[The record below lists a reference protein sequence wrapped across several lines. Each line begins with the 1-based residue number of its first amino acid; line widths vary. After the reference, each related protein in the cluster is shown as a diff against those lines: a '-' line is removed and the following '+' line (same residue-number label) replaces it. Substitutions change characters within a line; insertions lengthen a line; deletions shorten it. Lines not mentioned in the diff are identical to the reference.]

1 MEITLGMNKKL
12 ILYRL
17 EMLVKLCDETEPK
30 RWTPGD
36 GSLFSTQFITASEM
50 VKKVRNLHLGKKIL
64 DPDTEREEL
73 ISIMKCANRIW
84 KIRNKIKNG
93 EFDDLSYLEMNDMI
107 EDYIA
112 RGEKINAIKYYRQE
126 MDENYDIRVSLRDA
140 KEYIDNTAEDMRR
153 RGIIK

>member
-1 MEITLGMNKKL
+1 MNKNL

-17 EMLVKLCDETEPK
+17 EMLIKLCDETEPK
-30 RWTPGD
+30 KWTPGD
-36 GSLFSTQFITASEM
+36 GSLFSTQFVTANEM
-50 VKKVRNLHLGKKIL
+50 VMKVRELHLGKKIL

-126 MDENYDIRVSLRDA
+126 MDENYDFKVSLREA
-140 KEYIDNTAEDMRR
+140 KDYIDNTAEDMRR

>member
-1 MEITLGMNKKL
+1 MEIALGMNKKL
-12 ILYRL
+12 ILYKL
-17 EMLVKLCDETEPK
+17 EMLVKLCEETEPE

-36 GSLFSTQFITASEM
+36 GSLFSTQCITAM
-50 VKKVRNLHLGKKIL
+50 GMLKKVRNLHLGKEIL
-64 DPDTEREEL
+64 DPDSEREEL
-73 ISIMKCANRIW
+73 ISIMKCANRTW

-93 EFDDLSYLEMNDMI
+93 ELDGKYQININDTI

-126 MDENYDIRVSLRDA
+126 MDENCDVRVSLKEA
-140 KEYIDNTAEDMRR
+140 KEYIDNTAEDMIR

>member
-1 MEITLGMNKKL
+1 MNKNL

-17 EMLVKLCDETEPK
+17 EMLVKLCNDTEPK

-36 GSLFSTQFITASEM
+36 GSLFSTQYITAMEM
-50 VKKVRNLHLGKKIL
+50 LKKVREWHTGRQVQ
-64 DPDTEREEL
+64 DPDSEREEL

-84 KIRNKIKNG
+84 SIRNKIKNG
-93 EFDDLSYLEMNDMI
+93 EFDDIHQVEILDNI
-107 EDYIA
+107 EDYLA
-112 RGEKINAIKYYRQE
+112 QGQKINAIKYYRSE
-126 MDENYDIRVSLRDA
+126 MNEKYDIEVSLRDA

>member
-1 MEITLGMNKKL
+1 MNKNL

-50 VKKVRNLHLGKKIL
+50 VKKVRNLHLGRKIL
-64 DPDTEREEL
+64 GPDTEREEL

>member
-1 MEITLGMNKKL
+1 MNKNL

-36 GSLFSTQFITASEM
+36 GSLFSTQFVTANEM
-50 VKKVRNLHLGKKIL
+50 VMKVRELHLGKKIL

-93 EFDDLSYLEMNDMI
+93 EFDDLANLEMNETI
-107 EDYIA
+107 EDFVA
-112 RGEKINAIKYYRQE
+112 QGAKINAIKYYRQE
-126 MDENYDIRVSLRDA
+126 MDENYDFKVSLREA

-153 RGIIK
+153 RGVIK

>member
-1 MEITLGMNKKL
+1 MDKAF

-17 EMLVKLCDETEPK
+17 EMLVKLCDNTEPK
-30 RWTPGD
+30 KWTPKD
-36 GSLFSTQFITASEM
+36 GSLFSTQFVTVNEM
-50 VKKVRNLHLGKKIL
+50 VKKVRDLHTGRKIL

-93 EFDDLSYLEMNDMI
+93 ELDDKHQINMNDMI

-112 RGEKINAIKYYRQE
+112 QGAKINAIKYYRQE
-126 MDENYDIRVSLRDA
+126 MSDKFGEQVTLRKA
-140 KEYIDNTAEDMRR
+140 KEHIDKIADDMRL
-153 RGIIK
+153 RGIK

>member
-1 MEITLGMNKKL
+1 MNKKL

>member
-1 MEITLGMNKKL
+1 MNKNI

-93 EFDDLSYLEMNDMI
+93 ELDDKHQINMNDMI

-112 RGEKINAIKYYRQE
+112 QGQKINAIKYYRQE
-126 MDENYDIRVSLRDA
+126 MDEKFNEQVGLREA
-140 KEYIDNTAEDMRR
+140 KEHIDKISDDMRL
-153 RGIIK
+153 RGITR

>member
-1 MEITLGMNKKL
+1 MEITLGMNKNF

-50 VKKVRNLHLGKKIL
+50 VKKVRNLHLGKEIL
-64 DPDTEREEL
+64 DPDREREEL

>member
-1 MEITLGMNKKL
+1 MKKKL

-93 EFDDLSYLEMNDMI
+93 EWDAIEEIEMI
-107 EDYIA
+107 EQVEDYIA
-112 RGEKINAIKYYRQE
+112 QGQKINAIKYYRQE
-126 MDENYDIRVSLRDA
+126 MEENYDIRVSLRDA

>member
-1 MEITLGMNKKL
+1 MNKNL

-17 EMLVKLCDETEPK
+17 EMLIKLCDETEPK

-36 GSLFSTQFITASEM
+36 GSLFSTQFVSANEM
-50 VKKVRNLHLGKKIL
+50 VKKVRELHLGKKIL
-64 DPDTEREEL
+64 NPDSEREEL

-126 MDENYDIRVSLRDA
+126 ITDKFDEQVTLREA
-140 KEYIDNTAEDMRR
+140 KDYIDKIADDMRL
-153 RGIIK
+153 RGIAR

>member
-1 MEITLGMNKKL
+1 MNKNL

-36 GSLFSTQFITASEM
+36 GSLFSTQFVSANEM
-50 VKKVRNLHLGKKIL
+50 VKKVRELHLGKKIL

-126 MDENYDIRVSLRDA
+126 MDENYDFKVSLREA

>member
-1 MEITLGMNKKL
+1 MNKNL

-17 EMLVKLCDETEPK
+17 EMLIKLCDETEPK

-36 GSLFSTQFITASEM
+36 GSLFSTQFVTANEM
-50 VKKVRNLHLGKKIL
+50 VMKVRELHLGKKIL

-93 EFDDLSYLEMNDMI
+93 ELDDKHQINMNDTI

-126 MDENYDIRVSLRDA
+126 MDENYNVKVSLREA

>member
-1 MEITLGMNKKL
+1 MNKNL

-36 GSLFSTQFITASEM
+36 GSLFSTQYITAMEM
-50 VKKVRNLHLGKKIL
+50 LKKVRDLHTGKEIL
-64 DPDTEREEL
+64 NPDSERKEL

-93 EFDDLSYLEMNDMI
+93 EWDDLSYIEMTEQI
-107 EDYIA
+107 EDYLA
-112 RGEKINAIKYYRQE
+112 QGQKINAIKYYRSE
-126 MDENYDIRVSLRDA
+126 MNKKYDIEVSLRDA

>member
-1 MEITLGMNKKL
+1 MNKKL
-12 ILYRL
+12 ILYKL

-36 GSLFSTQFITASEM
+36 GSLFSTQYVTANEM
-50 VKKVRNLHLGKKIL
+50 VMKVRELHLGKKIL
-64 DPDTEREEL
+64 DPDTEREQL

-112 RGEKINAIKYYRQE
+112 RGEKINAIKYYRLE

>member
-1 MEITLGMNKKL
+1 MNKNL

-17 EMLVKLCDETEPK
+17 EMLIKLCDETEPK
-30 RWTPGD
+30 KWTPGD
-36 GSLFSTQFITASEM
+36 GSLFSTQFVTANEM
-50 VKKVRNLHLGKKIL
+50 VMKVRELHLGKKIL

-126 MDENYDIRVSLRDA
+126 MDENYDFKVSLREA

>member
-1 MEITLGMNKKL
+1 MNKNL

-17 EMLVKLCDETEPK
+17 EMLIKLCDETEPK
-30 RWTPGD
+30 RWTPKD
-36 GSLFSTQFITASEM
+36 GSLFSTQFVTVNEM
-50 VKKVRNLHLGKKIL
+50 VKKVRELHLGKKIL

-93 EFDDLSYLEMNDMI
+93 ELDDKHQINMNDQI

-112 RGEKINAIKYYRQE
+112 QNQKINAIKYYRQE
-126 MDENYDIRVSLRDA
+126 MDEKFGEQVSLREA
-140 KEYIDNTAEDMRR
+140 KEYIDEVASDMKR
-153 RGIIK
+153 RGI

>member
-1 MEITLGMNKKL
+1 MNKNL

-126 MDENYDIRVSLRDA
+126 MDENYDFKVSLREA

>member
-1 MEITLGMNKKL
+1 MNKNL

-36 GSLFSTQFITASEM
+36 GSLFSTQFVSANEM
-50 VKKVRNLHLGKKIL
+50 VKKVRELHLGKKIL

-126 MDENYDIRVSLRDA
+126 MGDKLNEQVTLREA
-140 KEYIDNTAEDMRR
+140 KEHIDEVAANMRS
-153 RGIIK
+153 RGMVTYR

>member
-1 MEITLGMNKKL
+1 MNKNI

-17 EMLVKLCDETEPK
+17 EMLVKLCNDTEPK

-36 GSLFSTQFITASEM
+36 GSLFSTQYITAMEM
-50 VKKVRNLHLGKKIL
+50 LKKVRDWHTGKNIQ
-64 DPDTEREEL
+64 DPDSERKEL

-93 EFDDLSYLEMNDMI
+93 ELDDKHQINMNDRI

-112 RGEKINAIKYYRQE
+112 QGQNINAIKYYRNE
-126 MDENYDIRVSLRDA
+126 MDENYDVKVSLRDA

>member
-1 MEITLGMNKKL
+1 MNKNL

-17 EMLVKLCDETEPK
+17 EMLIKLCDETEPK

-36 GSLFSTQFITASEM
+36 GSLFSTQFVTANEM
-50 VKKVRNLHLGKKIL
+50 VMKVRELHLGKKIL
-64 DPDTEREEL
+64 NPDTEREEL

-93 EFDDLSYLEMNDMI
+93 EFDDLSYIEMTEQI
-107 EDYIA
+107 EDYLA
-112 RGEKINAIKYYRQE
+112 QGQKINAIKYYRSE
-126 MDENYDIRVSLRDA
+126 MNEKYDIEVSLRDA